1 MCARWAGNHAGVN
14 TESAQVTP
22 PPSRPRWRLRRPGK
36 RGQRWLA
43 ILVFLFALI
52 LLIIALWDWN
62 WFKGPVERAVQAKTG
77 REFHIGGNLDVD
89 LGRTLTVRA
98 DGLTFANAEWSKT
111 PRMASADRAEIDLRA
126 WPLLRGQVRIPEIRL
141 TRPDLLLETA
151 PGKDQ
156 PGNWDFLGPSDGEPP
171 VLQRLLVDD
180 GRLKFLDAAG
190 KTDILV
196 SLNSGKP
203 RTADGAPPL
212 LVNGKGRWQGNPFTL
227 DGNTESPLELTN
239 SDHPFR
245 IHLDGRAGA
254 TRAIASGTLT
264 NPFALRT
271 FDLDFALSGQDM
283 EDLYPLIG
291 LAIPS
296 TPPYRLK
303 GRLKR
308 NNDTWRYENFTGVAG
323 DSDLGGTAQIEVG
336 GERPFLKADL
346 VSKRLDFDDLA
357 GFVGAPPKTGAG
369 ESANAEQKAEAA
381 ALAAKP
387 TVLPDTPY
395 DLSKLR
401 AMDADVKWKAQR
413 INAPK
418 LPLDDMDAH
427 LKLDDGLLRLEPLNF
442 GVAGGDIRSTIRMDA
457 RKPTISTQL
466 KASIRKVQL
475 GGLFPDAKLAEQAS
489 GGISGEIDLAGTGNL
504 IAAMLGSSDGKVAV
518 GMGRGHI
525 GNLIMEL
532 AGLDVAESLKFL
544 FTGDRQIPLRCAWG
558 DFGVQRGLMTSQQI
572 AFDTTDT
579 LVLGEGTID
588 LKQEKLDLLLRP
600 RPKDISILALRSPLR
615 IGGTFKD
622 PSFRPD
628 FKALGIRGAIA
639 LTLGSIAPPA
649 ALLATIETGPGED
662 SNCGG
667 RYAK

>member
-1 MCARWAGNHAGVN
+1 MN
-14 TESAQVTP
+14 TVPAPTP
-22 PPSRPRWRLRRPGK
+22 DTPSSRSRWRLRRPGK

-43 ILVFLFALI
+43 VLVFLFALI
-52 LLIIALWDWN
+52 LLVIALWDWN

-126 WPLLRGQVRIPEIRL
+126 WPLLRGNIRIPEIRL

-196 SLNSGKP
+196 AISSGKP
-203 RTADGAPPL
+203 RTADSAPPL
-212 LVNGKGRWQGNPFTL
+212 LVSGKGRWQGNPFTL
-227 DGNTESPLELTN
+227 AGNTESPLELTN

-245 IHLDGRAGA
+245 IHLDGRAGS

-308 NNDTWRYENFTGVAG
+308 NNDVWRYENFTGVAG
-323 DSDLGGTAQIEVG
+323 DSDLGGTAQIDVS

-357 GFVGAPPKTGAG
+357 GFVGAPPKTDAG
-369 ESANAEQKAEAA
+369 ESANAEQKAKAA
-381 ALAAKP
+381 ALAVKAR
-387 TVLPDTPY
+387 VLPDTPY

-401 AMDADVKWKAQR
+401 AMDADVHWKAQR
-413 INAPK
+413 INSPA

-457 RKPTISTQL
+457 RKPTIATQL

-489 GGISGEIDLAGTGNL
+489 GGISGEINLSGSGNS
-504 IAAMLGSSDGKVAV
+504 IASMLGSSDGGVAV
-518 GMGRGHI
+518 GIGRGHV

-544 FTGDRQIPLRCAWG
+544 FTGDKQIPLRCAWG
-558 DFGVQRGLMTSQQI
+558 DFGVKQGLMTSQQL

-579 LVLGEGTID
+579 LILGEGTVD

-628 FKALGIRGAIA
+628 FKALGLRGAIA

>member
-1 MCARWAGNHAGVN
+1 MF
-14 TESAQVTP
+14 
-22 PPSRPRWRLRRPGK
+22 
-36 RGQRWLA
+36 LA
-43 ILVFLFALI
+43 ALV
-52 LLIIALWDWN
+52 LLVIALWDWN

-77 REFHIGGNLDVD
+77 REFHINGNLGVD
-89 LGRTLTVRA
+89 LGRVVTVRG
-98 DGLTFANAEWSKT
+98 DGLTFANAEWSKQ
-111 PRMASADRAEIDLRA
+111 PQMASADRAEIDVRF
-126 WPLLRGQVRIPEIRL
+126 WPLLRGQLLIPEIRM

-151 PGKDQ
+151 PRKDQ

-171 VLQRLLVDD
+171 VLQRLLIDD
-180 GRLKFLDAAG
+180 GRLQFLDAAG

-196 SLNSGKP
+196 ALNSGKP
-203 RTADGAPPL
+203 KNADSAPPL
-212 LVNGKGRWQGNPFTL
+212 LVKGKGRWQGNPFTL

-245 IHLDGRAGA
+245 IHLDGRAGG
-254 TRAIASGTLT
+254 THAIASGTLT

-271 FDLDFALSGQDM
+271 FDLDFMLSGQDM

-296 TPPYRLK
+296 TPPYKLK

-308 NNDTWRYENFTGVAG
+308 NNDVWRYENFTGTAG

-336 GERPFLKADL
+336 RERPFLKAEL

-357 GFVGAPPKTGAG
+357 GFVGAPPKTGSG

-381 ALAAKP
+381 ELKASAR
-387 TVLPDTPY
+387 VLPDTPY
-395 DLSKLR
+395 NLTKLR
-401 AMDADVKWKAQR
+401 AMDADVRWKAQR
-413 INAPK
+413 INAPS

-427 LKLDDGLLRLEPLNF
+427 LTLDAGLLQLQPLNF
-442 GVAGGDIRSTIRMDA
+442 GVAGGDIRSNVRLDA
-457 RKPTISTQL
+457 RKDTIDTRLQ
-466 KASIRKVQL
+466 ASIRKVQL
-475 GGLFPDAKLAEQAS
+475 GKLFPDAKLAEQAS
-489 GGISGEIDLAGTGNL
+489 GGISGDIDLRGQGNSV
-504 IAAMLGSSDGKVAV
+504 AAMLGSSDGTVAV

-544 FTGDRQIPLRCAWG
+544 FTGDKQIPLRCAWG
-558 DFGVQRGLMTSQQI
+558 DFGVARGVMTSTAL
-572 AFDTTDT
+572 AFDTEDT
-579 LVLGEGTID
+579 LILGEGTVD
-588 LKQEKLDLLLRP
+588 LKQEQLHLLLRP

-628 FKALGIRGAIA
+628 FKALGVRGAIA
-639 LTLGSIAPPA
+639 LTLASITPPA
-649 ALLATIETGPGED
+649 ALLATIETGPGKD

>member
-1 MCARWAGNHAGVN
+1 MN
-14 TESAQVTP
+14 TEPAAASTDTP
-22 PPSRPRWRLRRPGK
+22 PASRWRWRRPGK
-36 RGQRWLA
+36 RGHRWLA
-43 ILVFLFALI
+43 VLLFLFAA
-52 LLIIALWDWN
+52 LLVLIALWDWN

-77 REFHIGGNLDVD
+77 RAFHINGDLDLD
-89 LGRTLTVRA
+89 LGRVTTIRG
-98 DGLTFANAEWSKT
+98 DGLSFANAAWAKK
-111 PRMASADRAEIDLRA
+111 PQMATADRAEIDLRV

-141 TRPDLLLETA
+141 TRPDLLLETG
-151 PGKDQ
+151 PGKGQ
-156 PGNWDFLGPSDGEPP
+156 PGNWDFLGPSDGDPP

-180 GRLKFLDAAG
+180 GRLQFLDAAG
-190 KTDILV
+190 KTDILL
-196 SLNSGKP
+196 SLDSGKP
-203 RTADGAPPL
+203 RAKESAPPL
-212 LVNGKGRWQGNPFTL
+212 LVSGKGRWQGNAFTL

-239 SDHPFR
+239 SEHPFR
-245 IHLDGRAGA
+245 IHLDGRAGG

-264 NPFALRT
+264 NPFQLRV

-291 LAIPS
+291 LAMPS

-308 NNDTWRYENFTGVAG
+308 NNEIWRYENFTGTAG
-323 DSDLGGTAQIEVG
+323 DSDLGGTAQIDVG
-336 GERPFLKADL
+336 GDRPFLKADL

-357 GFVGAPPKTGAG
+357 GFIGAPPKTGAG
-369 ESANAEQKAEAA
+369 ESANAEQKAQAA
-381 ALAAKP
+381 ALAAKAK
-387 TVLPDTPY
+387 VLPDTPY
-395 DLSKLR
+395 NLSKLR
-401 AMDADVKWKAQR
+401 AMDADVQWKAQR
-413 INAPK
+413 INSPT

-457 RKPTISTQL
+457 RKQAISTQL
-466 KASIRKVQL
+466 RASIRRVQL
-475 GGLFPDAKLAEQAS
+475 GKLFPDAKLAEQAS
-489 GGISGEIDLAGTGNL
+489 GGISGDVNLTGQGNSV
-504 IAAMLGSSDGKVAV
+504 AAMLGSSDGEVAV
-518 GMGRGHI
+518 GIGRGHV

-532 AGLDVAESLKFL
+532 AGLDVAESIKFL

-558 DFGVQRGLMTSQQI
+558 DFGVKNGVMASRAL

-579 LVLGEGTID
+579 LILGQGTVD
-588 LKQEKLDLLLRP
+588 LKQEQLDLLLRP

-615 IGGTFKD
+615 IGGSFKD

-628 FKALGIRGAIA
+628 FKALGVRGAIA
-639 LTLGSIAPPA
+639 LTLATIAPPA

>member
-1 MCARWAGNHAGVN
+1 M
-14 TESAQVTP
+14 
-22 PPSRPRWRLRRPGK
+22 
-36 RGQRWLA
+36 
-43 ILVFLFALI
+43 LVFLFALV
-52 LLIIALWDWN
+52 LVLIAIWDWN

-77 REFHIGGNLDVD
+77 REFHINGNLDLD

-98 DGLTFANAEWSKT
+98 DGLTFANADWSKQ
-111 PRMASADRAEIDLRA
+111 PKMASADRAEIDIRF
-126 WPLLRGQVRIPEIRL
+126 WPLLRGQVRIPEIRM

-151 PGKDQ
+151 PKKDQ
-156 PGNWDFLGPSDGEPP
+156 PGNWDFLGPSDGDPP
-171 VLQRLLVDD
+171 VLQRLLIED
-180 GRLKFLDAAG
+180 GRLQFLDAAG
-190 KTDILV
+190 RTDILV

-203 RTADGAPPL
+203 KRADSAPPL
-212 LVNGKGRWQGNPFTL
+212 LVTGKGRWQGNPFTL

-239 SDHPFR
+239 SEHPFR

-254 TRAIASGTLT
+254 THAIASGTLT

-271 FDLDFALSGQDM
+271 FDLDLMLSGQDM

-296 TPPYRLK
+296 TPPYKLK

-308 NNDTWRYENFTGVAG
+308 DNDVWRYENFTGTAG

-336 GERPFLKADL
+336 RERPFLKAEL
-346 VSKRLDFDDLA
+346 VSRRLDFDDLA
-357 GFVGAPPKTGAG
+357 GFVGAPPKTGSG
-369 ESANAEQKAEAA
+369 ESANAEQKKEAA
-381 ALAAKP
+381 ALKASAK
-387 TVLPDTPY
+387 VLPDTPY
-395 DLSKLR
+395 NLTKLR
-401 AMDADVKWKAQR
+401 AMDADVRWKAQR
-413 INAPK
+413 INAPS

-427 LKLDDGLLRLEPLNF
+427 LKLDAGLLRLEPLNF
-442 GVAGGDIRSTIRMDA
+442 GVAGGDIRSTIRLDA
-457 RKPTISTQL
+457 RKDTIDTGL
-466 KASIRKVQL
+466 KASIRQVQL
-475 GGLFPDAKLAEQAS
+475 GKLFPDAKLAEQAS
-489 GGISGEIDLAGTGNL
+489 GGISGEIDLTGRGNSV
-504 IAAMLGSSDGKVAV
+504 AAMLGSSDGSVAV
-518 GMGRGHI
+518 GMGKGHI

-532 AGLDVAESLKFL
+532 AGLDVAESLKLL

-558 DFGVQRGLMTSQQI
+558 DFGVAGGVMTSKQL

-579 LVLGEGTID
+579 LVLGEGTVD
-588 LKQEKLDLLLRP
+588 LKQEQLDLLLRP

-649 ALLATIETGPGED
+649 ALLATIETGPGKD

>member
-1 MCARWAGNHAGVN
+1 
-14 TESAQVTP
+14 
-22 PPSRPRWRLRRPGK
+22 
-36 RGQRWLA
+36 
-43 ILVFLFALI
+43 VFLFALI
-52 LLIIALWDWN
+52 LLVIALWDWN

-77 REFHIGGNLDVD
+77 REFHIGGDLDVD
-89 LGRTLTVRA
+89 LGRTVTVRG

-111 PRMASADRAEIDLRA
+111 PRMASADRAEIDVRL

-151 PGKDQ
+151 PGGNQ
-156 PGNWDFLGPSDGEPP
+156 PGNWDFLGPSDGNPP
-171 VLQRLLVDD
+171 VLQRLLVDH

-190 KTDILV
+190 RTDILV
-196 SLNSGKP
+196 ALNSGKA
-203 RTADGAPPL
+203 RSAVSAPPL
-212 LVNGKGRWQGNPFTL
+212 LVSGKGRWQGNPFTL
-227 DGNTESPLELTN
+227 NGNTESPLELTN

-254 TRAIASGTLT
+254 THAIASGTLT

-271 FDLDFALSGQDM
+271 FDLDFALSGQNM

-308 NNDTWRYENFTGVAG
+308 NNTTWRYENFTGVAG
-323 DSDLGGTAQIEVG
+323 DSDLNGTAQIEVG

-357 GFVGAPPKTGAG
+357 GFIGAPPKTGAG

-381 ALAAKP
+381 ALAAKA
-387 TVLPDTPY
+387 TILPDKPY
-395 DLSKLR
+395 DLTKLR

-413 INAPK
+413 INSPA

-442 GVAGGDIRSTIRMDA
+442 GVAGGDIRSNIRMDA
-457 RKPTISTQL
+457 RRPTIATQL

-475 GGLFPDAKLAEQAS
+475 GGLFPNAKLAEQAS
-489 GGISGEIDLAGTGNL
+489 GGISGEINLSGTGNSV
-504 IAAMLGSSDGKVAV
+504 AAMLGSSDGQVAV

-558 DFGVQRGLMTSQQI
+558 DFGVQRGLMTSQQM

-579 LVLGEGTID
+579 LILGEGTID

-628 FKALGIRGAIA
+628 FKALGLRGAIA

>member
-1 MCARWAGNHAGVN
+1 
-14 TESAQVTP
+14 
-22 PPSRPRWRLRRPGK
+22 
-36 RGQRWLA
+36 
-43 ILVFLFALI
+43 VFLFAALLI
-52 LLIIALWDWN
+52 LIALWDWN

-77 REFHIGGNLDVD
+77 REFHIHGDLDVD
-89 LGRTLTVRA
+89 LGRVTTVRG
-98 DGLTFANAEWSKT
+98 DGLTFANATWAKQ
-111 PRMASADRAEIDLRA
+111 PQMATADRAEIDLRV

-141 TRPDLLLETA
+141 VRPDVLLETA
-151 PGKDQ
+151 PEKDQ
-156 PGNWDFLGPSDGEPP
+156 PGNWDFLGPSDGDPP

-180 GRLKFLDAAG
+180 GRLQFRDAAG
-190 KTDILV
+190 KTDVLV
-196 SLNSGKP
+196 SLDSGKP
-203 RTADGAPPL
+203 RDKDSGPPL
-212 LVNGKGRWQGNPFTL
+212 LVKGKGRWQGNPFSL
-227 DGNTESPLELTN
+227 EGNTESPLELTN
-239 SDHPFR
+239 TGHPFR
-245 IHLDGRAGA
+245 IHLDGRAGS
-254 TRAIASGTLT
+254 THAIASGTLT
-264 NPFALRT
+264 NPFQLRV
-271 FDLDFALSGQDM
+271 FDLELMLSGQDM

-291 LAIPS
+291 VAMPS

-308 NNDTWRYENFTGVAG
+308 DNAVWRYENFTGTAG
-323 DSDLGGTAQIEVG
+323 DSDLGGTAQIDVS

-357 GFVGAPPKTGAG
+357 GFIGAPPKTGAG

-381 ALAAKP
+381 ALAASAK
-387 TVLPDTPY
+387 VLPETPY

-401 AMDADVKWKAQR
+401 AMDADVRWKAQR
-413 INAPK
+413 INSPT

-427 LKLDDGLLRLEPLNF
+427 LKLNDGLLRLEPLNF

-457 RKPTISTQL
+457 RKQAISTQL
-466 KASIRKVQL
+466 QATIRKVQL
-475 GGLFPDAKLAEQAS
+475 GKLFPDAKLAEQAS
-489 GGISGEIDLAGTGNL
+489 GGISGDINLTGQGNSV
-504 IAAMLGSSDGKVAV
+504 AAMLGSSDGAVAL
-518 GMGRGHI
+518 GIGRGHV

-532 AGLDVAESLKFL
+532 AGLDVAESVKFL
-544 FTGDRQIPLRCAWG
+544 FTGDKQIPLRCAWG
-558 DFGVQRGLMTSQQI
+558 DFAVDNGVMQSRSL

-579 LVLGEGTID
+579 LILGEGKVD
-588 LKQEKLDLLLRP
+588 LKQEQLDLLLRP
-600 RPKDISILALRSPLR
+600 RPKDMSILALRSPLR

-639 LTLGSIAPPA
+639 LALGSIAPPA

>member
-1 MCARWAGNHAGVN
+1 M
-14 TESAQVTP
+14 
-22 PPSRPRWRLRRPGK
+22 RRPGK

-43 ILVFLFALI
+43 VLVFLVALI
-52 LLIIALWDWN
+52 LLVIALWDWN

-98 DGLTFANAEWSKT
+98 DRLTFANAEWSRT

-126 WPLLRGQVRIPEIRL
+126 WPLLRGQIRIPEIRL

-156 PGNWDFLGPSDGEPP
+156 PGNWDFLGPSDGDPP

-203 RTADGAPPL
+203 RSADSAPPL
-212 LVNGKGRWQGNPFTL
+212 LVSGKGRWQGNPFTL

-323 DSDLGGTAQIEVG
+323 DSDLGGTAQIETG
-336 GERPFLKADL
+336 RDRPFLKADL

-357 GFVGAPPKTGAG
+357 GFIGAPPKTGAG
-369 ESANAEQKAEAA
+369 ETANAEQKAEAA
-381 ALAAKP
+381 ALAAKARI
-387 TVLPDTPY
+387 LPDTPY
-395 DLSKLR
+395 NLTKLR

-413 INAPK
+413 INAPS

-427 LKLDDGLLRLEPLNF
+427 LKLDDGLLRLDPLNF

-457 RKPTISTQL
+457 RKPTIATQL

-489 GGISGEIDLAGTGNL
+489 GGISGEIALSGTGNS
-504 IAAMLGSSDGKVAV
+504 IAAMLGSSDGNVAI

-558 DFGVQRGLMTSQQI
+558 DFGVQRGLMTSQQL

-579 LVLGEGTID
+579 LLLGEGTID
-588 LKQEKLDLLLRP
+588 LKQEQLDLLLRP

-639 LTLGSIAPPA
+639 VALGTITPPA

>member
-1 MCARWAGNHAGVN
+1 VN

-22 PPSRPRWRLRRPGK
+22 PPSRPRWHLRRPGK

-489 GGISGEIDLAGTGNL
+489 GGISGEIDLAGTGNS